1 MHSSPSEFKLVLEE
15 LVLSVQASYYKSTAD
30 LGNAMATYNADKIR
44 KAAHQRCRMQ
54 DIYEFVKA
62 VYDHLHCRLEREA
75 GFCSVNILTIL

>member
-62 VYDHLHCRLEREA
+62 VYDHYIA
-75 GFCSVNILTIL
+75 GLNEKQDFVP